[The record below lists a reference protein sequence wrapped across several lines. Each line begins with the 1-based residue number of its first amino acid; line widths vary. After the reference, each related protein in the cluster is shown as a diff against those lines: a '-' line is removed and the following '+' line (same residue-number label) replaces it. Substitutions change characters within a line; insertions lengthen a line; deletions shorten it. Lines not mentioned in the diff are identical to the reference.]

1 MAIRKRFGSDIPPNT
16 LRLSLCDLSEE
27 MTDAWIDAFRDIDAV
42 EILQGSILDA
52 GGDAIVSPAN
62 SFGNMSGGVDKAIDD
77 FYHGAAQEKI
87 QKAIRSEW
95 LGELPV
101 GVAMVV
107 SVAPLTPQFVICAP
121 TMRVPRSVRNT
132 IHAYAAMRGVLVA
145 VIRHN
150 QDNQEKTLLRI
161 TRIAIPGLCTGVGE
175 MDYGVCAQQ
184 MRVAYDTIIG
194 QKWEQ
199 IVHPAM
205 APYALHRPLS

>member
-1 MAIRKRFGSDIPPNT
+1 MTIRKQFGSDIPPST
-16 LRLSLCDLSEE
+16 LRLSLCDLTEE

-62 SFGNMSGGVDKAIDD
+62 SFGDMSGGVDKAIDD
-77 FYHGAAQEKI
+77 FYHGDAQTNI
-87 QKAIRSEW
+87 QEAIRREW

-107 SVAPLTPQFVICAP
+107 SVAPKNPQFIICAP

-145 VIRHN
+145 ATRHN
-150 QDNQEKTLLRI
+150 QQNTLPLI

-184 MRVAYDTIIG
+184 MRVAYDAIIG
-194 QKWEQ
+194 QKWEAV
-199 IVHPAM
+199 VHPAM
-205 APYALHRPLS
+205 APYALHRPIS